1 VGYEGERFARSVEPQ
16 KRVCRHTRQTGAPA
30 PTLRL
35 STHSTHAQSTT
46 AEVGAM
52 TAAARATALIVRFI
66 FVASLA
72 PRRDLPAPRESI
84 IPPRGLTAAWAAE
97 SLKGMPDRP
106 ETGRFH
112 PGWRISLT
120 QERRAQ

>member
-1 VGYEGERFARSVEPQ
+1 VSAHPTNGRACSDPPALDPQHPRAVDDRRS
-16 KRVCRHTRQTGAPA
+16 RRDDCRCQGN
-30 PTLRL
+30 
-35 STHSTHAQSTT
+35 
-46 AEVGAM
+46 
-52 TAAARATALIVRFI
+52 RFI

-72 PRRDLPAPRESI
+72 RRRDLPAPRESI